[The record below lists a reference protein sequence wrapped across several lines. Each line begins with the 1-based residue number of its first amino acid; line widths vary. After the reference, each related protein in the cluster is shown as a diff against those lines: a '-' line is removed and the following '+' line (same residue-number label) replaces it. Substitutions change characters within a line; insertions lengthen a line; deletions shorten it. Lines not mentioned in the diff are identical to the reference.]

1 MKNPTISMV
10 DLKGQYQKIKNEIDS
25 EISKVID
32 STAFINGP
40 IVKEFQ
46 QNLAEYMGCRHVIT
60 CGNGT
65 DALQISMMALGLQPG
80 DEVITTPFTFIATVE
95 VVALL
100 GLTPVFVDVRPDTY
114 NIDVTK
120 IEAAITPRTKAI
132 VPVHLFGQCADMERI
147 MEIADK
153 HGLYVIEDA
162 CQAIGAEVTFRDG
175 SRRKAGTIGTIGC
188 TSFFPSKNLGCYG
201 DGGAIFTNDDDIAT
215 RLRGIA
221 NHGSFV
227 KYHHDLVGVNSR
239 LDSIQ
244 AAILNVK
251 LRYLD
256 SYNSARQ
263 KAAATYCRLLS
274 DGAGITLPSVAPFT
288 THVFH
293 QFTLC
298 LDESIDRAQVQEKLK
313 AAGIPSMVY
322 YPVPIHE
329 QKAFAKFGCKT
340 GDYPVAEKLCRT
352 VLSLPM
358 HTEMTEEMQKY
369 ITDNLKDAVSSRR
382 TIRIIGI
389 TGTLGAG
396 KGTVVEY
403 LKEKYGFVHFSV
415 RDFLKEEVLRRGME
429 PNRDSF
435 TQVANELRAAHSPS
449 YVTDCLYE
457 RAAQQPHDAVIES
470 IRTPGE
476 IDSLQAKGNFRL
488 WAVDA
493 DSEIRYRRAVLRN
506 SETDHVTYETFL
518 ANERREMTSTDPN
531 KQNLSVCISR
541 ADTVLQNNGDLAAL
555 YQAVDEVMQ
564 EIPKKH

>member
-1 MKNPTISMV
+1 MANPTISMV
-10 DLKGQYQKIKNEIDS
+10 DLKGQYQKIKEEIDR

-40 IVKEFQ
+40 VVKEFQ
-46 QNLAEYMGCRHVIT
+46 QNLSDYLGCKHVIT

-65 DALQISMMALGLQPG
+65 DALQIAMMALDLQPG

-114 NIDVTK
+114 NIDVDK
-120 IEAAITPRTKAI
+120 LEAAITPRTKAI

-147 MEIADK
+147 MEIADN

-162 CQAIGAEVTFRDG
+162 CQAIGAEVKFRDG
-175 SRRKAGTIGTIGC
+175 SLRKAGTIGTIGC

-201 DGGAIFTNDDDIAT
+201 DGGAIFTNNDEIAT

-251 LRYLD
+251 LNYLD
-256 SYNSARQ
+256 SYTAARQ
-263 KAAATYCRLLS
+263 KAADTYCRLLS
-274 DGAGITLPSVAPFT
+274 DCDGITLPLTAPFT
-288 THVFH
+288 THVYH
-293 QFTLC
+293 QFTLR
-298 LDESIDRAQVQEKLK
+298 LADHIDRNQVQEKLK

-329 QKAFAKFGCKT
+329 QKAFAKFGCKA
-340 GDYPVAEKLCRT
+340 GDFPVAEKLSRT

-369 ITDNLKDAVSSRR
+369 IVDNLKDAISSSRK
-382 TIRIIGI
+382 IRIIGI

-457 RAAQQPHDAVIES
+457 RAAQQTHDAVIES
-470 IRTPGE
+470 VRTPGE
-476 IDSLQAKGNFRL
+476 IDSLQAKGNFQL

-493 DSEIRYRRAVLRN
+493 DPEIRYQRAVLRN

-518 ANERREMTSTDPN
+518 ANERREMSSTDPN
-531 KQNLSVCISR
+531 KQNLSVCIAR
-541 ADTVLQNNGDLAAL
+541 ADKVFCNNGSREELFR
-555 YQAVDEVMQ
+555 AVDEVM
-564 EIPKKH
+564 